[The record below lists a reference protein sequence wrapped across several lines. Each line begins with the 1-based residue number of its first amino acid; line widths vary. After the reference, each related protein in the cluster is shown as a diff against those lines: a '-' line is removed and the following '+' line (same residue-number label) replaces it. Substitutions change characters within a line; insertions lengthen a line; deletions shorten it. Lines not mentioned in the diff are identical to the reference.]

1 MVLARTNGF
10 DFTLADIDDHHRP
23 GRRLA
28 PLEKERVMLEQIKAF
43 LMDEEGASAVEY
55 GLIIGLIAVAIVLVL
70 GLLGTG
76 LNGLFTSANDALD
89 GTP

>member
-1 MVLARTNGF
+1 
-10 DFTLADIDDHHRP
+10 
-23 GRRLA
+23 
-28 PLEKERVMLEQIKAF
+28 MLEQIKAF

-70 GLLGTG
+70 GSLGNG